1 MWKEWHENM
10 RILIYIICNWKVLIS
25 LVWYGQAQKIKK
37 ALFPRAPLIFEE
49 MELSSSK
56 IKKSAKVL
64 QNIGPRN
71 IEWQLKSLMPNRGVI
86 K

>member
-1 MWKEWHENM
+1 MELPTALLRPSSKN
-10 RILIYIICNWKVLIS
+10 
-25 LVWYGQAQKIKK
+25 KK
-37 ALFPRAPLIFEE
+37 KTLFPRAPLIFEE

-71 IEWQLKSLMPNRGVI
+71 IEWQLKSLMPNKGVI

>member
-1 MWKEWHENM
+1 MELPTALLRPSSK
-10 RILIYIICNWKVLIS
+10 S
-25 LVWYGQAQKIKK
+25 KK
-37 ALFPRAPLIFEE
+37 KLFPRAPLIFEE
-49 MELSSSK
+49 LEISSSK